1 MPIQAQLFSIHELII
16 FVNKISIMKK
26 SGLLLALIILSSTLI
41 AQQVQVLVDKLPA
54 SFRGLSVVSD
64 DVIWLGGSKGTVGRS
79 IDGGQ
84 TWTWNTVK
92 GFETREFRDIE
103 AFDENTAVVLA
114 IAEPAHILRTIDG
127 GKTWTTVY
135 ENKTKGMFLD
145 AMDFFD
151 DQNGTVIGDP
161 VGGKFFIART
171 HDGGLTWKEESSSSL
186 PKIDSGEACFASSG
200 TNIRMFSKS
209 TYGYVS
215 GGTRSRFFVDNKPLA
230 IPIVQGFETA
240 GANSMAARLN
250 KKSKSPDLVIAVGG
264 DFLRDTVRA
273 SNCFYSN
280 DLGKTWKRPSVLPF
294 GYRSCVEFI
303 TDKELITC
311 GPKGVDLSSDEGR
324 SWRNISSI
332 GFHVCRRA
340 KKGKKVFL
348 AGRGLVGQLVSSN

>member
-1 MPIQAQLFSIHELII
+1 
-16 FVNKISIMKK
+16 MKK
-26 SGLLLALIILSSTLI
+26 IKLLIALLITSSTLI

-64 DVIWLGGSKGTVGRS
+64 EVIWVGGSKGTVGRS
-79 IDGGQ
+79 IDGGK

-135 ENKTKGMFLD
+135 ENKAKGMFLD

-151 DQNGTVIGDP
+151 ELNGVIIGDP

-171 HDGGLTWKEESSSSL
+171 SDGGLTWKEEPSSKL

-200 TNIRMFSKS
+200 TNIRMFTKS

-215 GGTRSRFFVDNKPLA
+215 GGTRSRFFVDNKPLE
-230 IPIVQGFETA
+230 IPIVQGSETT
-240 GANSMAARLN
+240 GANSMAVRLN
-250 KKSKSPDLVIAVGG
+250 KKKSPDLIIAVGG
-264 DFLRDTVRA
+264 DFLRDTVR
-273 SNCFYSN
+273 SNNCFYSN
-280 DLGKTWKRPSVLPF
+280 DLGKTWKKSSTLPF

-303 TDKELITC
+303 TAKDVVTC

-324 SWRNISSI
+324 TWRNISST

-348 AGRGLVGQLVSSN
+348 AGRGQIGVIN

>member
-1 MPIQAQLFSIHELII
+1 
-16 FVNKISIMKK
+16 MKK
-26 SGLLLALIILSSTLI
+26 LKLLIVLFITSSTLI

-64 DVIWLGGSKGTVGRS
+64 EVIWAGGSKGTVGRS
-79 IDGGQ
+79 IDGGK

-103 AFDENTAVVLA
+103 GFDENTAIVLA

-127 GKTWTTVY
+127 GSTWTTVY

-151 DQNGTVIGDP
+151 DLNGVVIGDP
-161 VGGKFFIART
+161 VGGFFFIART
-171 HDGGLTWKEESSSSL
+171 SDGGLTWKEEPSSKL
-186 PKIDSGEACFASSG
+186 IKIDSGEACFASSG
-200 TNIRMFSKS
+200 TNIRMFTKS

-215 GGTRSRFFVDNKPLA
+215 GGTRSRFFVDNRPLE
-230 IPIVQGFETA
+230 IPIVQGAETT
-240 GANSMAARLN
+240 GANSMAVRLS
-250 KKSKSPDLVIAVGG
+250 KKKTPDLIIAVGG
-264 DFLRDTVRA
+264 DFMRDTVRA
-273 SNCFYSN
+273 SSCFYSN
-280 DLGKTWKRPSVLPF
+280 DLGKTWKQSSTLPY

-303 TDKELITC
+303 TDKDLITC

-324 SWRNISSI
+324 TWRNISST

-348 AGRGLVGQLVSSN
+348 AGRGQIGTIGN